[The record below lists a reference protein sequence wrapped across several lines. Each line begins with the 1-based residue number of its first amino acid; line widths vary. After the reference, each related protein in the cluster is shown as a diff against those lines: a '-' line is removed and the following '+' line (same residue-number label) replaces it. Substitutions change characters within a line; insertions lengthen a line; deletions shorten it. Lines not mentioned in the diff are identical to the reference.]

1 MKYAK
6 SQTREMKLAIREQAM
21 HGEGL
26 YVYRNNTSGSLD
38 LPKPTASGMKH
49 IQPGGEFQGD
59 DYFMSLVRTN
69 ELKFVR
75 TIMTPQQQ
83 KEAKMQQEKLLL
95 DQPDTVTPAGKIEH
109 VVVTA
114 PVPLNET
121 TPSNGSPKKDVLINE
136 DPLSGVDILM
146 E

>member
-38 LPKPTASGMKH
+38 LPKATASGMKH

-59 DYFMSLVRTN
+59 DYFMSLVKTN

-75 TIMTPQQQ
+75 TIITPQQQ
-83 KEAKMQQEKLLL
+83 KEAQMQQEKLLL
-95 DQPDTVTPAGKIEH
+95 DQPDTVTPDGKVEH
-109 VVVTA
+109 VVVTT

-121 TPSNGSPKKDVLINE
+121 TPAASGPKKDVLINE
-136 DPLSGVDILM
+136 DPMEGVDILM